1 MVSESD
7 KSAAGPVRVLYLGGI
22 GRSGSTVLGRMLG
35 SVEGAVSVGEV
46 VHLWGRGLRDDHL
59 CGCGQ
64 RFSEC
69 PFWRAVGDEAF
80 GSWSRVVADDMVA
93 LQHAVDRNRYLP
105 WLMSRSGPDRYQAD
119 LADYLG
125 VLARLYQA
133 MARVTGGGVLVDTSK
148 NVPYAWLLRRVPE
161 IDLRV
166 VHLVRD
172 SRGVAHSWA
181 KTSVRRPEMTD
192 QTEYMDAVPSTKLA
206 ARWSF
211 DNVMFDLLRMRDD
224 HGLRLR
230 YEDVVTDPVKALLQV
245 ADLAGL
251 IPQPALLDSLGRGAF
266 EPTEQ
271 HEVSGNPMR
280 FVDGPVVLGPDV
292 AWRTAMPARDRWT
305 VTVLTAPLIARYGY
319 WRRTGAGSD
328 SQSAEPI
335 SR

>member
-1 MVSESD
+1 MVPVSDEST
-7 KSAAGPVRVLYLGGI
+7 AAPVRVLYLGGI

-35 SVEGAVSVGEV
+35 SVDGAVSVGEV

-59 CGCGQ
+59 CGCGR

-80 GSWSRVVADDMVA
+80 GSWSRVVADDMA
-93 LQHAVDRNRYLP
+93 GLQHAVDRNRYLP
-105 WLMSRSGPDRYQAD
+105 WLVSRSGPDRYQAD
-119 LADYLG
+119 LADYVG
-125 VLARLYQA
+125 VLARLYRA

-192 QTEYMDAVPSTKLA
+192 KTEYMDAVPATTMA
-206 ARWSF
+206 VRWSF
-211 DNVMFDLLRMRDD
+211 DNTMFDLLRMRDD
-224 HGLRLR
+224 HVIRLR
-230 YEDVVTDPVKALLQV
+230 YEDVVTDPLTCLQRV

-251 IPQPALLDSLGRGAF
+251 DPQPALRESLARGEF
-266 EPTEQ
+266 TPTEQ

-280 FVDGPVVLGPDV
+280 FVDGPVVLGPDD
-292 AWRTAMPARDRWT
+292 AWRTAMPARDRRT

-319 WRRTGAGSD
+319 WRRAGSR
-328 SQSAEPI
+328 SESHGAAPI